1 MWKNDYTDP
10 TNWKIIM
17 WICLLSLTA
26 NANNHQWS
34 IFICFV
40 ITQVRIYLSQNHRL
54 RWVGSNPKNH
64 WVQLLATH
72 RTTQNPNLCLQ
83 AVSKSSSILGHRAGF
98 PSSSGAEPF
107 PRSHLAFPWCSSMPF
122 PWALSLSPE
131 SKAQHYSSAPCVELQ
146 VPTISP
152 PSLLRSGPNKP
163 RDLSCSLYVLPS
175 RLLTIPIALLWTF
188 SNILCPS
195 NMVAPS
201 AWGKVPPAQSTV
213 GQSLPAWQQCWAWCT
228 QSYSFSG
235 AALQQTYRVLIKIW
249 FLLIIFCWFWYR
261 WWLLEPDANIHV
273 LKQLFPDKHSWPLP
287 LNGFIARGD
296 QIDILVFQKR
306 CKD

>member
-1 MWKNDYTDP
+1 MQIT
-10 TNWKIIM
+10 I
-17 WICLLSLTA
+17 SEVF
-26 NANNHQWS
+26 
-34 IFICFV
+34 FICFV

-54 RWVGSNPKNH
+54 RWVGSNPHESLGPTPGYTQDHPKSKPVPASS
-64 WVQLLATH
+64 VQK
-72 RTTQNPNLCLQ
+72 LQ
-83 AVSKSSSILGHRAGF
+83 HLGAWSRI
-98 PSSSGAEPF
+98 PVVLWAEPF
-107 PRSHLAFPWCSSMPF
+107 PRSHLAFPGCSSMPF

-131 SKAQHYSSAPCVELQ
+131 SKAQHYFSAPCVELQ